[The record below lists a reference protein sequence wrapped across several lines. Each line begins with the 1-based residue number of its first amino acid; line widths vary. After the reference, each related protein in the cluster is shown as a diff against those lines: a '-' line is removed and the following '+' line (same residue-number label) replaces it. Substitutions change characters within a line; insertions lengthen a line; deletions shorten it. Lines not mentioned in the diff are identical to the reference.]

1 MSYYSFQKGKHGGTA
16 GFIFPFFT
24 ALNGL
29 TPDEQY
35 ADLIP
40 AGFLKCQGQI
50 LPAAQYR
57 ALASIIGVGSN
68 CIYKKEGVELDEAD
82 DNGEG
87 GQIQLPDLGSKY
99 IAGSINPGI
108 YNNLETSVSNTQRA
122 GIAVELFALG
132 DNIDFFYS
140 GDFKV
145 PSRSLSVTGN
155 IASVSPPSSTPRTT
169 LTQSNYLPH
178 GHTST
183 FSVARRINTN
193 CRAIN
198 SATWRANNY
207 YCSRRGRVCF
217 GDSNFGVKFTIVE
230 LTESG
235 TDSGSTHN
243 HTGTLPRIT
252 SESKAAS
259 MQETLINASS
269 IVTNVKVRTNTQV
282 KMDEFAPKYI
292 LCEYLIKY

>member
-24 ALNGL
+24 PLNGL
-29 TPDEQY
+29 FPDSQY
-35 ADLIP
+35 EELIP

-57 ALASIIGVGSN
+57 QLAAIIGVGTN
-68 CIYKKEGVELDEAD
+68 CIYKKSGVELDDAD
-82 DNGEG
+82 ENGEG

-99 IAGSINPGI
+99 IAGSVNPGL
-108 YNNLETSVSNTQRA
+108 YNNIETNTPGVERA
-122 GIAVELFALG
+122 GIAVEIFSLG
-132 DNIDFFYS
+132 EDIDFFYS
-140 GDFKV
+140 GNFKV
-145 PSRSLSVTGN
+145 PSRNLSVTGN
-155 IASVSPPSSTPRTT
+155 IATVSPPATTPRTT

-178 GHTST
+178 GHNTT

-207 YCSRRGRVCF
+207 YCSRRGQVCF
-217 GDSNFGVKFTIVE
+217 ADSNFGVKFTIAT
-230 LTESG
+230 LSESG
-235 TDSGSTHN
+235 TDAGSTHS
-243 HTGTLPRIT
+243 HPGTLPRIT
-252 SESKAAS
+252 AENKGAS
-259 MQETLINASS
+259 MQETEIPASS
-269 IVTNVKVRTNTQV
+269 IVTNVKIRTNTQV